1 MKNMK
6 KILMIVGAILLSCGT
21 AIGVWVYV
29 QADTGYEVHVY
40 HFNTRTNQL
49 EPERRIVAR
58 NAQDEMVRTVIRML
72 YETPRHGDLRQTIP
86 EDLLFVGEVRINS
99 AGIMT
104 VSFPGEYYDMTP
116 YEEGL
121 FRASLVYTMTGLPF
135 IEIEGV
141 RILVDGEELVDPF
154 GEPFGAQTQ
163 EVVLVSPDIMPRMM
177 TTRTFTLYFVNAE
190 VDGLIS
196 EERTLEV
203 PGLAVEHA
211 IVAELIEGPEV
222 DDGRMS
228 FIPAETRIRD
238 VRTVGGICSINL
250 SAAFVDNFSGGQ
262 NVAEL
267 TLQSIVRSI
276 MENQDNVN
284 SVQFLIESERRETF
298 NGVPYF
304 DTLFEREELE

>member
-1 MKNMK
+1 MK
-6 KILMIVGAILLSCGT
+6 KILIIVGVILFSCAT
-21 AIGVWVYV
+21 AVGVWFYV
-29 QADTGYEVHVY
+29 NADTGYEVHVY

-49 EPERRIVAR
+49 EPERRIVSR
-58 NAQDEMVRTVIRML
+58 DAQDEMVRTVIRML
-72 YETPRHGDLRQTIP
+72 YETPRNSDLRQTIP
-86 EDLLFVGEVRINS
+86 EDLLFIDEVRINS

-104 VSFPGEYYDMTP
+104 VSFPIQYNDMPP

-121 FRASLVYTMTGLPF
+121 FRASLVRTMTELPF

-141 RILVDGEELVDPF
+141 RILIEGEELIDPF
-154 GEPFGAQTQ
+154 GEPLGAQTQ
-163 EVVLVSPDIMPRMM
+163 EMVLVSPPIMPRMM
-177 TTRTFTLYFVNAE
+177 TTRTLTLYFVNAD

-203 PGLAVEHA
+203 PSLAVEHT
-211 IVAELIEGPEV
+211 IVAELIEGPQVE
-222 DDGRMS
+222 DGRMS
-228 FIPAETRIRD
+228 AIPAETRIRD
-238 VRTVGGICSINL
+238 VRTVGSICTVNL
-250 SAAFVDNFSGGQ
+250 STAFIDNFSGHQ
-262 NVAEL
+262 TLAEL

-276 MENQDNVN
+276 KENQPNVH